1 MDTDQIRAFAT
12 IAREGSFGRAALTLD
27 LAQATLSTR
36 IQALER
42 AVGGPLFLR
51 GGRRIALTE
60 RGESF
65 LCYAQRALAL
75 LDEGV
80 EASRLAQEGQRGRVT
95 LAVEQTLAEG
105 PLARAIAR
113 LHRRHPRV
121 EVAVEAAGCFAVVGK
136 VHDGAAR
143 LGLVSWPYP
152 SHAYDALTPLVRLR
166 DPLILAVGPA
176 HPLTARGRV
185 TLAEVAALA
194 APFLALCWD
203 HPTNIVQERIVAQ
216 AASALEVPAVTAR
229 QLVTQGTGAAFFPRT
244 LIADDLAAGRLVAI
258 PLADGAPLYREGALV
273 RHPRGGALP
282 MAVQNF
288 VGIMRGEV
296 AAAFIAPE
304 EETE

>member
-1 MDTDQIRAFAT
+1 MDMDQIRAFAT
-12 IAREGSFGRAALTLD
+12 IVREGSFGRAALTLD
-27 LAQATLSTR
+27 LAQATMSTR

-105 PLARAIAR
+105 LLARAIAR
-113 LHRRHPRV
+113 LHRRHPQV
-121 EVAVEAAGCFAVVGK
+121 EVAVEAAGCDAVVGK

-176 HPLTARGRV
+176 HPLAAGGRRWRSSAHWPRPSSPSV
-185 TLAEVAALA
+185 GITRRTLSRSASSHR
-194 APFLALCWD
+194 PPPRSRYRQRP
-203 HPTNIVQERIVAQ
+203 PTN
-216 AASALEVPAVTAR
+216 S
-229 QLVTQGTGAAFFPRT
+229 
-244 LIADDLAAGRLVAI
+244 
-258 PLADGAPLYREGALV
+258 
-273 RHPRGGALP
+273 
-282 MAVQNF
+282 
-288 VGIMRGEV
+288 
-296 AAAFIAPE
+296 
-304 EETE
+304 